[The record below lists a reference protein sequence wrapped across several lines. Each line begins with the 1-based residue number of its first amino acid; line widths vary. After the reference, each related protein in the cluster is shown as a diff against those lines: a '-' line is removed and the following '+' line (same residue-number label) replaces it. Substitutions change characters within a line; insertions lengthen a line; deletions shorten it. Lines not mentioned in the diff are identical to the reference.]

1 MGKCRPCSDGIC
13 GREYRNRYKCED
25 RENCTCTCQ
34 ESSDD
39 TVGKASLS
47 ILGGAAAITGGV
59 ALTVLTG
66 GLGAVFGG
74 AALIGAGTS
83 MAANPISKK
92 ISGERMTGK
101 DYITDVAV
109 GTVVGAAT
117 GGLGAA
123 GSAATQ
129 GASGVVKGV
138 TRVGVGATSGAIGGF
153 YNEVGKAVKG
163 EKTDSDS
170 MVKSL
175 ATGAITGGFGGGAS
189 HLASNL
195 SKVGAD
201 QVCYDNFQVQFSK
214 PFPIKHTSSNQVLK
228 CPNWIRTDSLLYIF
242 SKM

>member
-1 MGKCRPCSDGIC
+1 MGKCRACSKEIC
-13 GREYRNRYKCED
+13 EGEYRNRFKCED

-34 ESSDD
+34 ESTDD
-39 TVGKASLS
+39 TVVKGGLS

-117 GGLGAA
+117 GGLGHG
-123 GSAATQ
+123 GSVLTK

-138 TRVGVGATSGAIGGF
+138 TRVGVGAASGTIGGF
-153 YNEVGKAVKG
+153 SNEVGKAVKG
-163 EKTDSDS
+163 EKTDGDS
-170 MVKSL
+170 MVTSL

-195 SKVGAD
+195 SKIG
-201 QVCYDNFQVQFSK
+201 
-214 PFPIKHTSSNQVLK
+214 TNQVMCVIIMDL
-228 CPNWIRTDSLLYIF
+228 IF
-242 SKM
+242 KAIVREGSS